1 MRVRVLA
8 FAIGFAIS
16 LAPLAAHVALPTE
29 FREVVGSATLI
40 VRGRVTDSRTL
51 ATREWGVE
59 SSAAV
64 AVERII
70 KGTAGEFVSVVV
82 PGGSVGRYSWK
93 MVGAPS
99 LRTGERAF
107 LFLKRDSANLWR
119 PVGLTQGVYPIAASA
134 TGADF
139 VDPPVVLSPNADGGR
154 VVRGDA
160 SRRLMGVAE
169 FESLVLMVMSSHSA
183 SPVVTDGAVR

>member
-8 FAIGFAIS
+8 CVIGFAIS
-16 LAPLAAHVALPTE
+16 FAPLSAHVTLPIE
-29 FREVVGSATLI
+29 FREIVGSATLI

-51 ATREWGVE
+51 AAREWGVE
-59 SSAAV
+59 STAAV

-93 MVGAPS
+93 MIGAPS
-99 LRTGERAF
+99 LRTGERAV
-107 LFLKRDSANLWR
+107 LFLKRDSGNLWR
-119 PVGLTQGVYPIAASA
+119 PVGLSQGVYPIAASA
-134 TGADF
+134 TRADY
-139 VDPPVVLSPNADGGR
+139 VDPPLVLSQNVDSGR

-160 SRRLMGVAE
+160 RRRLMGVAE
-169 FESLVLMVMSSHSA
+169 FESLVLMVMSSQSTSA
-183 SPVVTDGAVR
+183 AVTDKAVR

>member
-8 FAIGFAIS
+8 CVIGFAIS
-16 LAPLAAHVALPTE
+16 LASLSAHVTLPTE

-51 ATREWGVE
+51 AAREWGVE
-59 SSAAV
+59 STAAV

-99 LRTGERAF
+99 LRPGERAF

-119 PVGLTQGVYPIAASA
+119 PVGLAQGVYPIAASA
-134 TGADF
+134 TRVDV
-139 VDPPVVLSPNADGGR
+139 VDPPLILSKNADGR

-160 SRRLMGVAE
+160 RRRLMGVAE
-169 FESLVLMVMSSHSA
+169 FESLILVVMSSQSA
-183 SPVVTDGAVR
+183 SPTFTDGAVR